1 MAIEFLDE
9 IAPAVKQKKQGVE
22 FVDNLP
28 PGSTIEFL
36 DEPTPQDGRGASGSW
51 TPNTSATSAS
61 NEVASKVGPYSKAVS
76 SDSKSMNIYLS
87 GLDAFLN
94 GDRATASRLANE
106 AYRLDPKNIEARNL
120 VERMQRNPTAG
131 TVKPSWDGNNFPVI
145 PKTGTPSPSVAVN
158 FVKGLPGL
166 ARDVASQSARE
177 IGSSGAYVGAGAV
190 RGATMGYVDPT
201 SLIEKSPYL
210 SGADIS
216 KQTAE
221 NVGSMIGVIAP
232 ITAIAKG
239 VGAGLKTAQ
248 VFNTVRPWL
257 QNIFQAGVTGGVFGA
272 SRNPG
277 ENESRAQNAAN
288 DAGLFMAFTGTA
300 QAIQRAF
307 VKDVLIPDAK
317 KAEVLQKA
325 TDAGIDAYAKGGS
338 KSEAGRVFTEI
349 LNAEA
354 KAAREAVKA
363 GVPGTQDIQSPGYKE
378 PATVVKTPTALSNA
392 INRII
397 ERIRK
402 PSVSFNQPID
412 AISSTER
419 QAGGIGQDVAPIDNG
434 STSGYDLGGQGGVPN
449 VLSPGGLS
457 VSRGMVPGGPAS
469 PFVPVAPRQ
478 GGTPSAQ
485 IAATG
490 QPVQGM
496 VPPELAGNETPQ
508 SAPSPTGEVS
518 PSESAVAPTKKYR
531 IPKTEIE
538 GYAEYLWRQ
547 AIEERSNA
555 TGLEQFIIENN
566 GMRSNGDT
574 EEEFQ
579 SVPLHLRGIHP
590 VDEMRQMAID
600 AGFPNVPDDLN
611 YWAGSLKKRGPLP
624 KKYMF
629 IDQAKRE
636 LENEYETYGPPSRRD
651 SGPQIDFGNAEPIPF
666 ENKASYGV
674 KEQGDLFAAPKENV
688 GQAFDR
694 LVAHAKQ
701 QGFSQP
707 EAMAYAKRTL
717 AAQGRGAE
725 APQGGPQASQMEMGA
740 PGGVEGFG
748 RGQKG
753 QGSLFEGKATYGDK
767 KDLIIQH
774 NVTAENILHAEKI
787 GGFPVPSLA
796 ITKKDKGITGFGD
809 ITLIGDKSM
818 ADPKG
823 YAKTQVFGSDVYS
836 PRYPTIH
843 YKIKDSAIQ
852 SIKSEIS
859 KGIEKAGP
867 WYADLDELQRRG
879 AGYLKTVP
887 QIRIQFAE
895 DNGIS
900 VPEILDQNG
909 RKEEYLMGDKAERGI
924 YEAKLLDKFGEF
936 ADGLF
941 NKLSPEEAIFS
952 GYNNLG
958 RRKYKPHTL
967 ENVVN
972 ALKKDLRGGESQSN
986 IYGPGQL
993 RAKFTPKF
1001 RSIEQIRK
1009 AKGKL
1014 TTKENFAKIKAEVE
1028 SDLLSISDKMKSY
1041 YKHKPPMFGFQDTV
1055 MAVMEDTPKKGL
1067 SNALN
1072 EYDFEDVPEEIKT
1085 EIRGFMQKL
1094 VDLPTEYF
1102 EAKILRG
1109 VALHEFRGAVV
1120 PEGTKPEL
1128 ISLLEKRGLEIQTY
1142 KKGDE
1147 GERLKAVDA
1156 LATRLGSQSLFEKK
1170 STYGTNAPVFYS
1182 RLQRAVEE
1190 KMPNSAPAVM
1200 VRNLVDPTKGNVK
1213 AEEVEWSGIN
1223 EWLLGKEKV
1232 TKAEVLDFLKQNQVE
1247 VKEVVKDDTGGFR
1260 VEPDEDNS
1268 SLFNVIAN
1276 NRQGTQVGE
1285 ISVLDGAFKA
1295 TTDSG
1300 RESPKFASMERAIA
1314 WFNEERPIPST
1325 KFANYQLPGGENY
1338 REILL
1343 TLPPLPADK
1352 SIIEKNKYGE
1362 WVVREPST
1370 GNSFVLNAKTR
1381 EEAEAEARPII
1392 ERRKDKQNV
1401 VGNFNSSHF
1410 DEPNILAH
1418 IRMND
1423 RTTTDG
1429 KKVLFLEEVQSDW
1442 HQQGREKGYAAQG
1455 KTKDV
1460 GQLAGIEKDGYWEI
1474 VNNDGQFIT
1483 NVYFSD
1489 AKTENEAITEA
1500 RRRLANNESA
1510 RTDIRLPGVPNA
1522 PFKKTW
1528 HELALKRML
1537 RYAVDNEYDG
1547 IAWTTGEQQNERYDL
1562 SKQVKSIEW
1571 APDRYESEGIK
1582 HVTISMPDSMHG
1594 FNVSPDGK
1602 IGYGGGEF
1610 AGKKLDDVVGKEI
1623 AKKILDSRNGNLS
1636 GDGLKIGGTGMRGF
1650 YDQIIPSFLNKY
1662 TKKWGGR
1669 VSVIDLNQGDVLKRG
1684 NEYQVWRDG
1693 KLVSHGKTESEA
1705 RLTAHFLD
1713 ITPAM
1718 RESVAQGQAM
1728 FEKKSPYAAGPNQLD
1743 LWRPTGEG
1751 QHQRPVDIPKA
1762 IRESIVVKELKET
1775 GFLDVHTTTI
1785 ESPEDIAAIFSFMQN
1800 NNMESMYAIGMD
1812 GAGKMLG
1819 VQMVGMGNINQ
1830 IPISARDTLAGM
1842 HAMGA
1847 AKVSFAHNHPS
1858 HDPNPSKEDIHL
1870 TKILADLA
1878 KSADMEVLHHIVID
1892 GKTFGLVHPDGRVE
1906 MRPFSR
1912 PKPTAST
1919 VRTVAPQQ
1927 KWDVD
1932 EELELVNQPEIAA
1945 ELLSGFQQKHPGV
1958 VLLALNTKNKV
1969 NSIWHVSS
1977 SLPLNPGKLVAMIG
1991 KISMRNAAAS
2001 VIVSTNVSPN
2011 AAYIKAIKSRLSPW
2025 GIELLDWV
2033 GFPGDFAPV
2042 TSARRQGII
2051 GESKASYGKVDQTQT
2066 PAFRKWFGDSVVT
2079 DTGKPMSEGGKP
2091 LVVYHGGL
2099 KFNTFGINDREL
2111 RIGKRADGFALQ
2123 EHLGD
2128 GNWTWTGPPF
2138 KTEQEAKKYLDE
2150 IPKTSAAYATES
2162 QDVAESYADQ
2172 YGNSEQEVK
2181 SLYLNLA
2188 NPLDLRDPSLY
2199 KKWVGE
2205 IGDTFNAQELNMAHG
2220 SREIRSGGKV
2230 LSDAKKAGYDGV
2242 VFYDTDVYDK
2252 GAETAYAF
2260 FSPNQAKSATG
2271 NSGAFNPKNPSIL
2284 KESGGGYG
2292 GKPPTP
2298 PVSPGSDFGSGD
2310 AYEANRLLAKKG
2322 SFTHY
2327 KAGDILK
2334 ASKDLAETILTPIST
2349 VLKNIDPS
2357 LKVAI
2362 RRHVFTVMK
2371 DTHDDLHTAMPF
2383 MARADTMPQDD
2394 QADLDLAG
2402 KNGDIS
2408 KIKEIISKHGAWA
2421 QYDAYRRTMDSLRDR
2436 AIASGVDMGYLSDYF
2451 PRIVEDKAGF
2461 LEAVQADTRW
2471 PDIAALIEQAET
2483 GGILSDD
2490 DKIALINNYLRGY
2503 SQGVIN
2509 IKTPGNV
2516 KTRTIAILSPRM
2528 NRFYMDWRP
2537 AAIRYVEGMNK
2548 MIGDRAFF
2556 GKSAKNADEGPD
2568 LFGINKNKIDTEKS
2582 IGAFIKDAVESGRV
2596 KRLDEQ
2602 GLRGTL
2608 DAYFNQK
2615 TPGLAIKIYRDI
2627 TTMQTIGNAIAALTQ
2642 LQDIGVSL
2650 YRAPL
2655 EAIPNF
2661 IKAFVNRSE
2670 IKLTDLGLDSIAEE
2684 FSTRT
2689 KLSRSV
2695 SAVLKL
2701 SGLTG
2706 LDRITAETTINSIIE
2721 KYRSQAR
2728 RGMVGGLE
2736 ERLRAA
2742 VGEKWEKVADEL
2754 ANGKTSPDVLEL
2766 AFNEILDVQPKAL
2779 TELPRGYLKGGNARI
2794 FYMLKTFQLRQMDYI
2809 RAEAFH
2815 KMAQP
2820 GLKNKAIGMGRLVSM
2835 VAVLGAMG
2843 VTTDQLK
2850 DWVLGRKTDFSDRI
2864 IDNILKLAGLS
2875 KWTIYKARQEGFGSA
2890 SMKTILPPAPI
2901 IDQLWKDVAT
2911 AGDGKG
2917 TESVQSIPLIGK
2929 PYYWRFG
2936 RGREKTLAKHPE
2948 LRTPSIDSRGRT
2960 LRPRPAPAQRSQL
2973 RQRVMVK
2980 R

>member
-1 MAIEFLDE
+1 
-9 IAPAVKQKKQGVE
+9 
-22 FVDNLP
+22 
-28 PGSTIEFL
+28 
-36 DEPTPQDGRGASGSW
+36 
-51 TPNTSATSAS
+51 
-61 NEVASKVGPYSKAVS
+61 
-76 SDSKSMNIYLS
+76 
-87 GLDAFLN
+87 
-94 GDRATASRLANE
+94 
-106 AYRLDPKNIEARNL
+106 
-120 VERMQRNPTAG
+120 
-131 TVKPSWDGNNFPVI
+131 
-145 PKTGTPSPSVAVN
+145 
-158 FVKGLPGL
+158 
-166 ARDVASQSARE
+166 
-177 IGSSGAYVGAGAV
+177 
-190 RGATMGYVDPT
+190 
-201 SLIEKSPYL
+201 
-210 SGADIS
+210 
-216 KQTAE
+216 
-221 NVGSMIGVIAP
+221 
-232 ITAIAKG
+232 
-239 VGAGLKTAQ
+239 
-248 VFNTVRPWL
+248 
-257 QNIFQAGVTGGVFGA
+257 
-272 SRNPG
+272 
-277 ENESRAQNAAN
+277 
-288 DAGLFMAFTGTA
+288 
-300 QAIQRAF
+300 
-307 VKDVLIPDAK
+307 
-317 KAEVLQKA
+317 
-325 TDAGIDAYAKGGS
+325 
-338 KSEAGRVFTEI
+338 
-349 LNAEA
+349 
-354 KAAREAVKA
+354 
-363 GVPGTQDIQSPGYKE
+363 
-378 PATVVKTPTALSNA
+378 
-392 INRII
+392 
-397 ERIRK
+397 
-402 PSVSFNQPID
+402 
-412 AISSTER
+412 
-419 QAGGIGQDVAPIDNG
+419 
-434 STSGYDLGGQGGVPN
+434 
-449 VLSPGGLS
+449 
-457 VSRGMVPGGPAS
+457 
-469 PFVPVAPRQ
+469 
-478 GGTPSAQ
+478 
-485 IAATG
+485 
-490 QPVQGM
+490 
-496 VPPELAGNETPQ
+496 
-508 SAPSPTGEVS
+508 
-518 PSESAVAPTKKYR
+518 
-531 IPKTEIE
+531 
-538 GYAEYLWRQ
+538 
-547 AIEERSNA
+547 
-555 TGLEQFIIENN
+555 
-566 GMRSNGDT
+566 
-574 EEEFQ
+574 
-579 SVPLHLRGIHP
+579 
-590 VDEMRQMAID
+590 
-600 AGFPNVPDDLN
+600 
-611 YWAGSLKKRGPLP
+611 
-624 KKYMF
+624 
-629 IDQAKRE
+629 
-636 LENEYETYGPPSRRD
+636 
-651 SGPQIDFGNAEPIPF
+651 
-666 ENKASYGV
+666 
-674 KEQGDLFAAPKENV
+674 
-688 GQAFDR
+688 
-694 LVAHAKQ
+694 
-701 QGFSQP
+701 
-707 EAMAYAKRTL
+707 
-717 AAQGRGAE
+717 
-725 APQGGPQASQMEMGA
+725 
-740 PGGVEGFG
+740 
-748 RGQKG
+748 
-753 QGSLFEGKATYGDK
+753 
-767 KDLIIQH
+767 
-774 NVTAENILHAEKI
+774 
-787 GGFPVPSLA
+787 
-796 ITKKDKGITGFGD
+796 
-809 ITLIGDKSM
+809 M

-909 RKEEYLMGDKAERGI
+909 RKEGYLMGDKAERGI

-936 ADGLF
+936 VDGLF

-1014 TTKENFAKIKAEVE
+1014 TTKENFEKIKAEVE
-1028 SDLLSISDKMKSY
+1028 SNLLSISDKMKSY

-1147 GERLKAVDA
+1147 AGRLKAVDA
-1156 LATRLGSQSLFEKK
+1156 LATQLGSQSL
-1170 STYGTNAPVFYS
+1170 
-1182 RLQRAVEE
+1182 
-1190 KMPNSAPAVM
+1190 
-1200 VRNLVDPTKGNVK
+1200 
-1213 AEEVEWSGIN
+1213 
-1223 EWLLGKEKV
+1223 
-1232 TKAEVLDFLKQNQVE
+1232 
-1247 VKEVVKDDTGGFR
+1247 
-1260 VEPDEDNS
+1260 
-1268 SLFNVIAN
+1268 
-1276 NRQGTQVGE
+1276 
-1285 ISVLDGAFKA
+1285 
-1295 TTDSG
+1295 
-1300 RESPKFASMERAIA
+1300 
-1314 WFNEERPIPST
+1314 
-1325 KFANYQLPGGENY
+1325 
-1338 REILL
+1338 
-1343 TLPPLPADK
+1343 
-1352 SIIEKNKYGE
+1352 
-1362 WVVREPST
+1362 
-1370 GNSFVLNAKTR
+1370 
-1381 EEAEAEARPII
+1381 
-1392 ERRKDKQNV
+1392 
-1401 VGNFNSSHF
+1401 
-1410 DEPNILAH
+1410 
-1418 IRMND
+1418 
-1423 RTTTDG
+1423 
-1429 KKVLFLEEVQSDW
+1429 
-1442 HQQGREKGYAAQG
+1442 
-1455 KTKDV
+1455 
-1460 GQLAGIEKDGYWEI
+1460 
-1474 VNNDGQFIT
+1474 
-1483 NVYFSD
+1483 
-1489 AKTENEAITEA
+1489 
-1500 RRRLANNESA
+1500 
-1510 RTDIRLPGVPNA
+1510 
-1522 PFKKTW
+1522 
-1528 HELALKRML
+1528 
-1537 RYAVDNEYDG
+1537 
-1547 IAWTTGEQQNERYDL
+1547 
-1562 SKQVKSIEW
+1562 
-1571 APDRYESEGIK
+1571 
-1582 HVTISMPDSMHG
+1582 
-1594 FNVSPDGK
+1594 
-1602 IGYGGGEF
+1602 
-1610 AGKKLDDVVGKEI
+1610 
-1623 AKKILDSRNGNLS
+1623 
-1636 GDGLKIGGTGMRGF
+1636 
-1650 YDQIIPSFLNKY
+1650 
-1662 TKKWGGR
+1662 
-1669 VSVIDLNQGDVLKRG
+1669 
-1684 NEYQVWRDG
+1684 
-1693 KLVSHGKTESEA
+1693 
-1705 RLTAHFLD
+1705 
-1713 ITPAM
+1713 
-1718 RESVAQGQAM
+1718 

-1762 IRESIVVKELKET
+1762 LRESIVVKELKET

-1785 ESPEDIAAIFSFMQN
+1785 ESPEDIAAIFSFMQD

-1892 GKTFGLVHPDGRVE
+1892 GRTFGLVHPDGRVE
-1906 MRPFSR
+1906 MRPFSQ
-1912 PKPTAST
+1912 PKPATAT

-1932 EELELVNQPEIAA
+1932 EELKLVDQPEIAA
-1945 ELLSGFQQKHPGV
+1945 ELLSGFQRKHPGV

-1969 NSIWHVSS
+1969 NSIWHVSPN
-1977 SLPLNPGKLVAMIG
+1977 LPISPGKLAAEIG
-1991 KISMRNAAAS
+1991 KIAMRNAAAS
-2001 VIVSTNVSPN
+2001 VIVSTNLSPN
-2011 AAYIKAIKSRLSPW
+2011 AAYVKAIKSRLSPW
-2025 GIELLDWV
+2025 GVDVLDWV
-2033 GFPGDFAPV
+2033 GFPGNSAPI

-2051 GESKASYGKVDQTQT
+2051 GESKASYGT
-2066 PAFRKWFGDSVVT
+2066 PA
-2079 DTGKPMSEGGKP
+2079 
-2091 LVVYHGGL
+2091 
-2099 KFNTFGINDREL
+2099 
-2111 RIGKRADGFALQ
+2111 
-2123 EHLGD
+2123 
-2128 GNWTWTGPPF
+2128 
-2138 KTEQEAKKYLDE
+2138 
-2150 IPKTSAAYATES
+2150 
-2162 QDVAESYADQ
+2162 
-2172 YGNSEQEVK
+2172 
-2181 SLYLNLA
+2181 
-2188 NPLDLRDPSLY
+2188 
-2199 KKWVGE
+2199 
-2205 IGDTFNAQELNMAHG
+2205 
-2220 SREIRSGGKV
+2220 
-2230 LSDAKKAGYDGV
+2230 
-2242 VFYDTDVYDK
+2242 
-2252 GAETAYAF
+2252 
-2260 FSPNQAKSATG
+2260 
-2271 NSGAFNPKNPSIL
+2271 

-2292 GKPPTP
+2292 GKPPVP
-2298 PVSPGSDFGSGD
+2298 PASRGSDFGSGD

-2362 RRHVFTVMK
+2362 RHHVFTVMK
-2371 DTHDDLHTAMPF
+2371 NTHDDLHTAMPF

-2408 KIKEIISKHGAWA
+2408 KIKEILSKHGAWA
-2421 QYDAYRRTMDSLRDR
+2421 EYDAYRRTMDSLRDR

-2503 SQGVIN
+2503 SQGFIN

-2556 GKSAKNADEGPD
+2556 GKSAKNVDEGPD
-2568 LFGINKNKIDTEKS
+2568 LFGINKNKIDTDKS

-2602 GLRGTL
+2602 GLRDTL

-2701 SGLTG
+2701 SGLTS

-2815 KMAQP
+2815 KMDQP
-2820 GLKNKAIGMGRLVSM
+2820 GLKNKAIGMGRLISM

-2843 VTTDQLK
+2843 VTADQLK

-2890 SMKTILPPAPI
+2890 LMKTILPPAPI

-2911 AGDGKG
+2911 AGDRKG
-2917 TESVQSIPLIGK
+2917 VESVQSIPLVGK

-2960 LRPRPAPAQRSQL
+2960 IRPRPAPTQRSQL